1 MVKVLF
7 IWSDLRK
14 PVGGAEYFLLDILKY
29 HRNSSDF
36 SYAYIKS
43 DEIIKSLGSISK
55 YDVIVVHSLNK
66 ILPAL
71 PLLSMRAPVII
82 DVHSPDWLWYFREK
96 VYDIR
101 VKPETIMKRTYIK
114 MLGKSLYCRL
124 LNSFDYN
131 TWGRNCREAFL
142 IPNFVDTDVFKPV
155 DEKYRDFTILVRYDL
170 SFKGGFDVFLRA
182 LRHLGESPWL
192 NVAIIGRDVPKE
204 VMAYMR
210 RYVNNVYALGRVPR
224 REELAQI
231 YSRVH
236 VTVIPSRYEGF
247 PLTALESLSCGTPI
261 IMSDLPP
268 TEWFLRDMSNFSVGT
283 GLRFR
288 PGDPRDLAEKIR
300 FMHNIW
306 RYEEHAY
313 LGSIQLSRR
322 VAEFYDMRRV
332 VPLYI
337 DMIRRVAY
345 GGYVN

>member
-1 MVKVLF
+1 
-7 IWSDLRK
+7 
-14 PVGGAEYFLLDILKY
+14 LLDVLKFL
-29 HRNSSDF
+29 RNLSDF
-36 SYAYIKS
+36 SYAYIRS
-43 DEIIKSLGSISK
+43 DELIKSLELIDK
-55 YDVIVVHSLNK
+55 YDVIVALSLNE
-66 ILPAL
+66 ILPVL

-96 VYDIR
+96 VYGIR
-101 VKPETIMKRTYIK
+101 VKPETIMKRMYIK

-131 TWGRNCREAFL
+131 TWGRNCRKAFL
-142 IPNFVDTDVFKPV
+142 IPNFVDTNMFKPV
-155 DEKYRDFTILVRYDL
+155 NEKYREFTILVRYDP
-170 SFKGGFDVFLRA
+170 SFKGGFDIFLRA
-182 LRHLGESPWL
+182 LRYLGGSLWL
-192 NVAIIGRDVPKE
+192 NVAIIGRNVPKE
-204 VMAYMR
+204 VITYVR

-231 YSRVH
+231 YSRAH
-236 VTVIPSRYEGF
+236 ATVIPSRFEGF

-288 PGDPRDLAEKIR
+288 PDDPRDLANKIR
-300 FMHNIW
+300 LMYNIW

-337 DMIRRVAY
+337 EMIRRVAY